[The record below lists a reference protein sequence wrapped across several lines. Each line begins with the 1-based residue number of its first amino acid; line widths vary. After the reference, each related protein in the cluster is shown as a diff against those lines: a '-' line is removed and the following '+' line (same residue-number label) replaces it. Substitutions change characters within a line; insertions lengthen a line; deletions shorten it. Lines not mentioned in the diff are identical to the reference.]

1 MVNIVSVIIYFLFY
15 LLWIKLYGYIIT
27 PLLFWLPFSF
37 RVKDYIRTKNYPQA
51 LLITIIPAYFS
62 YFISVLNTYPNYL
75 EWFFLTFIT
84 FFILLGINLIFLYLL
99 GFIDYL
105 LNFWHLEGLLTDTLF
120 LIIYL
125 SFITLIYFTS
135 NPIITW
141 LVKII

>member
-1 MVNIVSVIIYFLFY
+1 M
-15 LLWIKLYGYIIT
+15 
-27 PLLFWLPFSF
+27 
-37 RVKDYIRTKNYPQA
+37 VKDYIRTKNYPQA
-51 LLITIIPAYFS
+51 LLIIIIPAYFS
-62 YFISVLNTYPNYL
+62 YFINILNTYPNYL

-84 FFILLGINLIFLYLL
+84 FFILLGINLLFLYLL

-105 LNFWHLEGLLTDTLF
+105 LNFWHLEDLLTDTLF